1 MESTEKTGDSC
12 ISGSNGVKSIALPVG
27 GRIHVRLLR
36 SQGEQDR
43 RSDTGAL
50 FIPDIVENTED
61 CECRVL
67 AVSDG
72 PGFELPMWVAERISR
87 RYDIS
92 PISYLYSL
100 CAQPRKPRV
109 EVGKRYLFDVTV
121 ATQIPGKND
130 EFLVDEGDI
139 YAEVGEDEV
148 PVQLTK
154 LQTDGAGYKT
164 L

>member
-1 MESTEKTGDSC
+1 MSSDD
-12 ISGSNGVKSIALPVG
+12 IQANPIG

-36 SQGEQDR
+36 SQGERDR
-43 RSDTGAL
+43 RSDTGNL
-50 FIPDIVENTED
+50 YIPDIAENTED

-72 PGFELPMWVAERISR
+72 AGFELPKWVAERVALRHIYIER
-87 RYDIS
+87 DGLKDTVEAIMA
-92 PISYLYSL
+92 L

-121 ATQIPGKND
+121 ATQVPGKDD
-130 EFLVDEGDI
+130 EFFVDEGDI
-139 YAEVGEDEV
+139 YAEVGEDEA
-148 PVQLTK
+148 PIQLTK

-164 L
+164 R